1 MITAL
6 LTLLCVANVLL
17 LGALIYSGRG
27 QQNIETKIGF
37 SYMAAVLIFD
47 MVFAIG
53 GVVLW

>member
-1 MITAL
+1 MITVL

-17 LGALIYSGRG
+17 LGALVYSGRG
-27 QQNIETKIGF
+27 KQDLATQIGF
-37 SYMAAVLIFD
+37 GYMAVTLIFD